1 MICKAHR
8 LADVQLRAAHY
19 LDSLA
24 RCGAAS
30 CEPGAQ
36 AKPERMKL
44 PYFSSADDQAPS
56 HWIRAACGGAACV
69 LETNIAILPD
79 ATIRTADRAEKML
92 AIEERNL
99 VILGTAG
106 KQEYE
111 DHPLS
116 HAVDTRPDTA
126 FRSFAGK

>member
-56 HWIRAACGGAACV
+56 HWTRAACGSAACV
-69 LETNIAILPD
+69 LETNIAIHPD

-92 AIEERNL
+92 AIEEQNL